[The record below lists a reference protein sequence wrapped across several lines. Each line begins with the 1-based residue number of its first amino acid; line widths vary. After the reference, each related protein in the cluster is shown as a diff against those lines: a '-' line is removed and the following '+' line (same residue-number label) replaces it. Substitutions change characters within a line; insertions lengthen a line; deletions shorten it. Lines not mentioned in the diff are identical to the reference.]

1 MNPYM
6 GNNGGFQQTQTNV
19 MNCNTQDS
27 VNPIS
32 SIKPTTA
39 MNNDVQNF
47 RQNVSNN
54 KTHKCRFCGYASN
67 KVSNVKRHETVNHN
81 NQNFQIPNLNQNHQ
95 IPNNPTTD
103 EVVNKRKGSVITTN
117 GYLEHNK
124 LNKEEHDVRLK
135 ENFKLFISGPSRCGK
150 TFFVSELLE
159 NINSFA
165 KKPPSTIVYVYKV
178 WQTKFDEMKSIVH
191 MFIKD
196 NENVVN
202 QIKRL
207 ARGQSIFVIFDD
219 LLNSSSLPDISNL
232 FTVDGRHMNMSMAFL
247 TQRMFVNNE
256 HFRQISQNCDYFVIF
271 KNPRNSSEIRTL
283 AQQITPG
290 SLDLVDIYINA
301 TQKPFSYLF
310 INLTQECPPKGK
322 YLSSLF
328 DTDHKIKVYVKN
340 ERTNKFIQM
349 SFVD

>member
-39 MNNDVQNF
+39 MNNDVQNL
-47 RQNVSNN
+47 RQNVSYN

-67 KVSNVKRHETVNHN
+67 KMSNVKRHETLNHN
-81 NQNFQIPNLNQNHQ
+81 NQNFQIPNLNQNHP

-150 TFFVSELLE
+150 TFFVSKLLE

-202 QIKRL
+202 QIKRF

-290 SLDLVDIYINA
+290 SLDLVDIYMDA
-301 TQKPFSYLF
+301 TQKPFSYLL
-310 INLTQECPPKGK
+310 INLTQECPPKVK
-322 YLSSLF
+322 YLSGMF
-328 DTDHKIKVYVKN
+328 DTDN
-340 ERTNKFIQM
+340 EINVHVRN
-349 SFVD
+349 

>member
-1 MNPYM
+1 MECKNGNIVEKKHMCPY
-6 GNNGGFQQTQTNV
+6 
-19 MNCNTQDS
+19 CNYC
-27 VNPIS
+27 
-32 SIKPTTA
+32 SIFKW
-39 MNNDVQNF
+39 V
-47 RQNVSNN
+47 
-54 KTHKCRFCGYASN
+54 
-67 KVSNVKRHETVNHN
+67 VKRHIEKKHKDRVTNPIMVNDPKN
-81 NQNFQIPNLNQNHQ
+81 NKNRENIRPIIL
-95 IPNNPTTD
+95 PT
-103 EVVNKRKGSVITTN
+103 
-117 GYLEHNK
+117 HNK
-124 LNKEEHDVRLK
+124 INKEEHDVRLK

-150 TFFVSELLE
+150 TFFVSDLLE
-159 NINSFA
+159 NINNFA
-165 KKPPSTIVYVYKV
+165 KNPPSTIIYVYKV
-178 WQTKFDEMKSIVH
+178 WQAKFDEMKSIVH

-349 SFVD
+349 SLVDSDEFN